1 MTPVTAADRRE
12 ATSRSAA
19 LHAAYRVLAS
29 LFLPPE
35 EERVATVVVAVPE
48 LRSITWPLSTLAC
61 GPSLER
67 LFERL
72 EGLDDAD
79 LERLTVDHTALFLS
93 GSLDRAVQPY
103 ESWHVG
109 ADGFEQ
115 PSVSAALS
123 RRYREAGLVVALPGE
138 LPDHVAA
145 ELEFCAYLCRREG
158 DAEGAGVRRWRQE
171 RRSFLVEHPLRWLDA
186 FERALAASIP
196 DSPYV
201 GFARTARLVAHDD
214 RMLLDVLLSG
224 AQRER

>member
-1 MTPVTAADRRE
+1 MTPVAAAAGRE
-12 ATSRSAA
+12 ATSRAA
-19 LHAAYRVLAS
+19 SFRAAYRVLAS

-35 EERVATVVVAVPE
+35 EERIATVVVAVPE
-48 LRSITWPLSTLAC
+48 LRSTTWLLSGLAC
-61 GPSLER
+61 GPSLAR
-67 LFERL
+67 LFDRL
-72 EGLDDAD
+72 EGLDDAS
-79 LERLTVDHTALFLS
+79 LERLVADHTALFLS

-115 PSVSAALS
+115 PSASAALS
-123 RRYREAGLVVALPGE
+123 RRYRKAGLVVALPGE

-145 ELEFCAYLCRREG
+145 ELEFCAHLCRREG
-158 DAEGAGVRRWRQE
+158 DAEGPGVRRWRQE
-171 RRSFLVEHPLRWLDA
+171 RRAFLVEHPLRWLDA
-186 FERALAASIP
+186 FERALAASTP

-224 AQRER
+224 GPGER